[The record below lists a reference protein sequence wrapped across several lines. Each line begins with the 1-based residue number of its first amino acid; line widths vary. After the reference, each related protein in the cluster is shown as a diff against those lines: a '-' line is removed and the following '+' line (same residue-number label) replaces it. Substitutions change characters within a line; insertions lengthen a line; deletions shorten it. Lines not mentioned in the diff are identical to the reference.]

1 MLLVIKQILPVGTI
15 GNVKV
20 IVWRTCILIAFFFN
34 LFYLQ
39 INKYIKKSKRWL
51 VNVLKIFNIS
61 DQI

>member
-1 MLLVIKQILPVGTI
+1 MENMHIDVGEQR
-15 GNVKV
+15 VKF
-20 IVWRTCILIAFFFN
+20 IAFFFN

-51 VNVLKIFNIS
+51 VNVLKVFTIS

>member
-1 MLLVIKQILPVGTI
+1 MENMHIDVGEQR
-15 GNVKV
+15 VKF
-20 IVWRTCILIAFFFN
+20 IAFFFN

-61 DQI
+61 DQIYQHLTSEIALS